1 MATNSDDQRKL
12 KPKPAE
18 ESQQKASH
26 RPHGVH
32 KRLITS
38 LLWFSPIL
46 TIFWYLLALNFWL
59 LLITSVLNFLLWHN
73 TSMVESTSNDI
84 PV

>member
-26 RPHGVH
+26 HPHGVH
-32 KRLITS
+32 KRLKNN
-38 LLWFSPIL
+38 LMWLWKAGAQG
-46 TIFWYLLALNFWL
+46 YLECGA
-59 LLITSVLNFLLWHN
+59 SR
-73 TSMVESTSNDI
+73 
-84 PV
+84 

>member
-32 KRLITS
+32 KRLKNS
-38 LLWFSPIL
+38 LMWLWKAG
-46 TIFWYLLALNFWL
+46 TQGYLECGA
-59 LLITSVLNFLLWHN
+59 SRQG
-73 TSMVESTSNDI
+73 
-84 PV
+84 